1 MLEVLHISPKITAMG
16 FFEVDLHLYRTV
28 FYHLINK
35 LLAIFRQFHVL
46 FTADLIVVLPNIKL
60 HKLTY
65 RWNPIYQNTNPLI
78 WLLFMFLQLI
88 GTTAMYLIILCQ
100 FQTAGKNGLWIQTSM
115 FLSWRAVALESIL
128 NVNFEKIIALFK
140 KKIRILLGKK
150 MKNTDVIIW
159 RSSITIEK
167 LKCFVHWPPDDSWEN
182 RNCH

>member
-140 KKIRILLGKK
+140 KKRILLGKK

-182 RNCH
+182 RNGH